1 MDTRI
6 HVHVHIASKI
16 NYTDV
21 SNILRNMNNYNY
33 LEYNVS
39 NMADW
44 YIIII
49 ILFEKNE
56 YVLLYST
63 V

>member
-1 MDTRI
+1 MYTCI
-6 HVHVHIASKI
+6 HVYIASKI

-56 YVLLYST
+56 YVLLYNT

>member
-6 HVHVHIASKI
+6 HVHIASKI

-63 V
+63 L

>member
-6 HVHVHIASKI
+6 HVHIASKI